1 MAYAPYHIREGQWEY
16 KTVRAPNGEFG
27 HAEHLRAVIRQER
40 RAGWTVVEKMN
51 DWQVRFRR
59 PQDAYL
65 WDDQLP
71 PGVDPYRTVYTFSDQ
86 ANWLHA
92 LVMAAGIMFV
102 IFAMVILVMV
112 VSWP

>member
-1 MAYAPYHIREGQWEY
+1 MVYIPYHVRDDRWEY

-27 HAEHLRAVIRQER
+27 QPEHLRAVIRQER
-40 RAGWTVVEKMN
+40 HAGWIMVEKIN

-59 PQDAYL
+59 SQDAYL
-65 WDDQLP
+65 WDDKLP
-71 PGVDPYRTVYTFSDQ
+71 PTVDPYRTVYTLSDQ
-86 ANWLHA
+86 ANWLHV
-92 LVMAAGIMFV
+92 LIMAAGIMFV

>member
-1 MAYAPYHIREGQWEY
+1 MVYVPYHIREDRWEY

-27 HAEHLRAVIRQER
+27 HPEHLRAVIRQER

-65 WDDQLP
+65 WDDRLP
-71 PGVDPYRTVYTFSDQ
+71 PGVDPYRMLYTFSDQ

-102 IFAMVILVMV
+102 IFAMVIVVMV